1 MRLQPSGG
9 FAIGRSSGYIRAVLV
24 KSTLQ
29 CASAGLPF
37 RVERLS
43 GKSKRSIWVQLP
55 KDILNWAG
63 IASLATFR
71 ARSRRSNEPAK
82 KVKRQPDREEKRAL
96 CGISTIGLDSWTY
109 YHNSIG
115 WLLFFIRFNCVNETP
130 SHSLLTVKETA
141 EYLRIP
147 LPTVYYLVQRGQ
159 IPAIQIGGRWRIK
172 KSSLDRDI
180 LREDKQGQ
188 PTVLVVDDDLGI
200 QELFKTFLKKTG
212 FSRVVVGTAK
222 EAISSLRKQKFD
234 LMFLDLQL
242 PDEPGDQV
250 YKTAKQIDPGLNVI
264 VVTGYPDSKVLDR
277 ILQISPVT
285 VLKKPL
291 KIEQLNQTVRM
302 LGHKAALVE
311 A

>member
-1 MRLQPSGG
+1 MSPLPRDIEQLGDKPDPDARASSLVGGLITIKVIDWRLI
-9 FAIGRSSGYIRAVLV
+9 FIN
-24 KSTLQ
+24 
-29 CASAGLPF
+29 
-37 RVERLS
+37 
-43 GKSKRSIWVQLP
+43 
-55 KDILNWAG
+55 LN
-63 IASLATFR
+63 SV
-71 ARSRRSNEPAK
+71 S
-82 KVKRQPDREEKRAL
+82 
-96 CGISTIGLDSWTY
+96 
-109 YHNSIG
+109 
-115 WLLFFIRFNCVNETP
+115 ETP
-130 SHSLLTVKETA
+130 SHNLLTVKETA

-180 LREDKQGQ
+180 LREEKQDQ

-200 QELFKTFLKKTG
+200 QELFKTLLKKYG

-242 PDEPGDQV
+242 PDAPGDQV
-250 YKTAKQIDPGLNVI
+250 YKTAKQIDPGLYVI
-264 VVTGYPDSKVLDR
+264 VITGYPDSEMLDR

-291 KIEQLNQTVRM
+291 KIEQLTQTM
-302 LGHKAALVE
+302 KILGHGMAVVE
-311 A
+311 S